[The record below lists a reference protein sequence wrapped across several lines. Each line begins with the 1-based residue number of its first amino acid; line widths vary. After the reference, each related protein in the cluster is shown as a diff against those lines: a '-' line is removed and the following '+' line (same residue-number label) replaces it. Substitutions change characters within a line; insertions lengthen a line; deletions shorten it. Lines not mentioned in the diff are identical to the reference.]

1 MFELERPK
9 PRKTRAFYEN
19 DYKKMAEGGYQT
31 KGWKHYADSPY
42 KEYER
47 RLADVKGIK
56 KD

>member
-1 MFELERPK
+1 MFEIERPR

-47 RLADVKGIK
+47 RLADVKGSK